1 MIHARPP
8 VHLLFVCTANQ
19 CRSPMAA
26 ALARHELTRRTVP
39 GFVHSAGF
47 LEGGSPATPGAVRAM
62 RERGLDISTHVSVRL
77 DPELLDTADVV
88 ITMEGSHVLDLSSI
102 DPRGA
107 QRAIPLLAAS
117 EQIDDLP
124 KQPYGPAELRAWVEA
139 SRRDL
144 NHILDPGH
152 DVEDPT
158 GRTMR
163 RFRHTSEL
171 IAKSIGLLLDGWFGR
186 CVE

>member
-26 ALARHELTRRTVP
+26 AVARHELTRRTVP
-39 GFVHSAGF
+39 GLVHSAGF
-47 LEGGSPATPGAVRAM
+47 LEGGAPATPGAVRAM

-77 DPELLDTADVV
+77 DPDLLALADIVV
-88 ITMEGSHVLDLSSI
+88 TMEGSHVLDLSTI

-107 QRAIPLLAAS
+107 LRAIPLLAAS
-117 EQIDDLP
+117 KQVGDPPEQP
-124 KQPYGPAELRAWVEA
+124 FGPTDLRAWVEA

-144 NHILDPGH
+144 DHILDPGH

-163 RFRHTSEL
+163 RFRRTSEL
-171 IAKSIGLLLDGWFGR
+171 IATSVGVLLDGWFG
-186 CVE
+186 CSPG